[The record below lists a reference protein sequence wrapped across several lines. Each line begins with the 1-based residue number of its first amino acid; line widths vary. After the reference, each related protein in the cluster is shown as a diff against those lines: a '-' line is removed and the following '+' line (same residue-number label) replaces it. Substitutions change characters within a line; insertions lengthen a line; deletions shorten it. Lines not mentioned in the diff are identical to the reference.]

1 MHHFTAASEN
11 PIMSFILPQALQHH
25 ADTFGHLQADLR
37 QALTAGESMEA
48 VPDELKADVT
58 SYCCIDYPSLSNV
71 VLLRLHKLRRSLQ
84 DQASDR

>member
-1 MHHFTAASEN
+1 MAH
-11 PIMSFILPQALQHH
+11 
-25 ADTFGHLQADLR
+25 
-37 QALTAGESMEA
+37 TAGEMTEA